1 MTLTL
6 VKGKVRKGSRL
17 IKNLIT
23 FKQDFIKKSRCSK
36 CILKCVQ
43 IQFKESKFGTLS
55 SKYKYICEEIEV

>member
-23 FKQDFIKKSRCSK
+23 FKQDFIKK
-36 CILKCVQ
+36 VDA
-43 IQFKESKFGTLS
+43 ENV
-55 SKYKYICEEIEV
+55 Y

>member
-23 FKQDFIKKSRCSK
+23 FKQDNIKK
-36 CILKCVQ
+36 VDAVDV
-43 IQFKESKFGTLS
+43 
-55 SKYKYICEEIEV
+55 Y